1 MDLKHYVPIS
11 IGVFIAVIVAAHYFA
26 VPVAPFAIILLVG
39 ETILG
44 FQLED
49 QKVGRFVENL
59 LNALK
64 ATRRAQ

>member
-11 IGVFIAVIVAAHYFA
+11 IGVFVTVILAAHYFA

-49 QKVGRFVENL
+49 QRVGRFVEDL
-59 LNALK
+59 LSALK
-64 ATRRAQ
+64 PNSRAR